1 MGVVS
6 DDGAVQIWHIQTG
19 KIISEFCKGSL
30 KVNGVW
36 KTEMP
41 GKPLTNLVL
50 FNQHHWAALN
60 NVEIV
65 KLRDLVSGT
74 LLATFTGDNELETIA
89 VSPDETELIIGTVFG
104 EIHQLV
110 IEN

>member
-1 MGVVS
+1 MM
-6 DDGAVQIWHIQTG
+6 VQSKFGIFRLE
-19 KIISEFCKGSL
+19 KIIEFCKGSV

-41 GKPLTNLVL
+41 GKPLSNLML
-50 FNQHHWAALN
+50 FNQHHWARLN
-60 NVEIV
+60 NGEIV
-65 KLRDLVSGT
+65 MLWDLVSGT
-74 LLATFTGDNELETIA
+74 LIATFTGDNELETIA
-89 VSPDETELIIGTVFG
+89 VSPDESKLYIGTVSE